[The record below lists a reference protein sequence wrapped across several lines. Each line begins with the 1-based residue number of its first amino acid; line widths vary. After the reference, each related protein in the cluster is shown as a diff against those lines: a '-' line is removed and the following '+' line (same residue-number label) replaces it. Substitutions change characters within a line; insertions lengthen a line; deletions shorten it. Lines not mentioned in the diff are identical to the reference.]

1 MIVRCWGSR
10 GSIAVSGRQYVVY
23 GGDTTCLQITAGSGE
38 TVIID
43 AGTGIRRL
51 GKFLQEKNITRYFML
66 MTHCHWDHLLGFPFF
81 KPLLHSQNQL
91 IIQNRTV
98 GQATLKDVFE
108 QMMSPP
114 FFPVRLTDLQAD
126 IQFDSGLNDSF
137 NIGSLEIDCIPN
149 SHSAGTLGYRFKEN
163 GSTFVFLTDNE
174 LGFDH
179 PQSRGTEAYRQFS
192 LNADMLIHD
201 AEYTK
206 DEYLY
211 RKGWGHSSIPHVLD
225 LALKADVGQLGLT
238 HLNQDRTDM
247 EMDAIV
253 RESNRFFSSRNSKTR
268 CYGVA
273 SDLEIPL

>member
-23 GGDTTCLQITAGSGE
+23 GGDTTCLHITAGSGE

-51 GKFLQEKNITRYFML
+51 GKFLLEKNITRYYML

-81 KPLLHSQNQL
+81 KPLLHRQNQL
-91 IIQNRTV
+91 IIQNRDF
-98 GQATLKDVFE
+98 GRATLKDVFE

-114 FFPVRLTDLQAD
+114 FFPVRLGDLDAD
-126 IQFDSGLNDSF
+126 IQFDSGLNNSF
-137 NIGSLEIDCIPN
+137 NIGSLEIDSILT
-149 SHSAGTLGYRFKEN
+149 SHSAGSLGYRFKEN

-179 PQSRGTEAYRQFS
+179 PQSRGVEAYQQFS

-201 AEYTK
+201 AEYTQK
-206 DEYLY
+206 EYQ
-211 RKGWGHSSIPHVLD
+211 RRRGWGHSSIPHVLD
-225 LALKADVGQLGLT
+225 LALKAGVGQLGLT
-238 HLNQDRTDM
+238 HLNQDRTDR
-247 EMDAIV
+247 EMDTIV
-253 RESNRFFSSRNSKTR
+253 GDSNRFFLSRNSKTR

-273 SDLEIPL
+273 SDLEIVL